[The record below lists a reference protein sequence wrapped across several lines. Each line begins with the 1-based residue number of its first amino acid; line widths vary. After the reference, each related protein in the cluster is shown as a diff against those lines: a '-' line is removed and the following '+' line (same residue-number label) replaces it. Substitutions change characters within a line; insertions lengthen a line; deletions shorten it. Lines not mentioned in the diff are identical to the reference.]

1 METKIETPKAPSQT
15 LKVKNIIEKY
25 NSKFNR
31 FKNKKIKKNKDN
43 TINSKLNKVDN
54 KCLRLETKAITPI
67 KNKYKI
73 NNHLKIINISF
84 NNLTKISVL

>member
-1 METKIETPKAPSQT
+1 METPKAPSHT
-15 LKVKNIIEKY
+15 LKVKNNIEKY
-25 NSKFNR
+25 NSKFNI
-31 FKNKKIKKNKDN
+31 FKNKNNRKNKDK

-67 KNKYKI
+67 KNKYITKTHFK
-73 NNHLKIINISF
+73 NINISF